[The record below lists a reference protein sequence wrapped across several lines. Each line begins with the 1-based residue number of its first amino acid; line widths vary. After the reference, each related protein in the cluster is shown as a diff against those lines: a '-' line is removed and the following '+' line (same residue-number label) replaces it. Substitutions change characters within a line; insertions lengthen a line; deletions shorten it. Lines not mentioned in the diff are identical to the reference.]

1 MKRLMAAIVLACA
14 VSASTILAGETGSIK
29 IGIFQPLTG
38 PASLMGTDGRDGA
51 AMAVKQINAAGGVLG
66 RDLELLSYDDQS
78 SPEVAV
84 KVVTKMIETDGVDAI
99 IGSLHS
105 GNIQAAGRRIE
116 SSKVV
121 CVGTG
126 TSPVWLQQG
135 WTYLFRSALNTY
147 DNAATILNACA
158 ALDFKNLAIL
168 YSQDEYGQVGM
179 ENMADLAEKHN
190 LKLLGQESFKPGD
203 TDLTAQMVN
212 IRSLKPDFVYAIAT
226 SNELG
231 PLLKQL
237 RNNGY
242 SGYVLGEMSF
252 GNPETQEVAGKATDK
267 VIFATSYLMAL
278 ESPDEISEPLIRK
291 FLVDF
296 QMEYGRM
303 LQSEV
308 GYRCYDAVHIIA
320 EGVKRAGTAEGAELR
335 DAIRSIKGFEGLAG
349 EFDFTDGSGEGLRDG
364 RIYVIMDAKKV
375 PLPEYTKTLGK

>member
-1 MKRLMAAIVLACA
+1 MKRLLTAALAACFVLAIA
-14 VSASTILAGETGSIK
+14 AFAGETGTIK

-51 AMAVKQINAAGGVLG
+51 ALAVKQINEAGGVLG
-66 RDLELLSYDDQS
+66 RKLELLSYDDQS

-84 KVVTKMIETDGVDAI
+84 KVVTKMIETDGIDAI

-147 DNAATILNACA
+147 DNAATILNAA
-158 ALDFKNLAIL
+158 GPLNFKNLAIL
-168 YSQDEYGQVGM
+168 HAQDEFGQVGM
-179 ENMADLAEKHN
+179 ENMVELAEKHN
-190 LKLLGQESFKPGD
+190 LKVLGTESFKPGD

-212 IRSLKPDFVYAIAT
+212 LRSLKPDFIYAIAT

-242 SGYVLGEMSF
+242 DGYVLGEMSF

-278 ESPDEISEPLIRK
+278 KDPDEIYEPNIRQ

-296 QMEYGRM
+296 QKEYSRL

-308 GYRCYDAVHIIA
+308 GYRCYDAVNIIA
-320 EGVKRAGTAEGAELR
+320 EGVRRAGGTEGTKLR
-335 DAIRSIKGFEGLAG
+335 DAIRTIKDFEGLAG
-349 EFDFTDGSGEGLRDG
+349 TFDFTDDTGEGLRDG

-375 PLPEYTKTLGK
+375 PLHEYVKTL

>member
-1 MKRLMAAIVLACA
+1 MKRLFAIALVACFMLASLA
-14 VSASTILAGETGSIK
+14 PAGETGPIK

-51 AMAVKQINAAGGVLG
+51 ALAVKQINAAGGVLG
-66 RDLELLSYDDQS
+66 RKFELLSYDDQS

-84 KVVTKMIETDGVDAI
+84 KVVTKMIEADGVDAI

-147 DNAATILNACA
+147 DMTNAVLESCA
-158 ALDFKNLAIL
+158 DLKFKTVAIIH
-168 YSQDEYGQVGM
+168 SQDEYGQVGM
-179 ENMADLAEKHN
+179 ENMLELAKKYN
-190 LKLLGQESFKPGD
+190 LKVLGKESFKPGD

-212 IRSLKPDFVYAIAT
+212 IRQLQPDFVYAIAV

-242 SGYVLGEMSF
+242 HGYLMAEMTI

-267 VIFATSYLMAL
+267 VLFATSYLMAL
-278 ESPDEISEPLIRK
+278 KSPDEISEPMVRQ

-296 QMEYGRM
+296 QKEYGRM

-320 EGVKRAGTAEGAELR
+320 EGIRRAGAVEGTKMR
-335 DAIRSIKGFEGLAG
+335 DAIRAIKGYELLAG
-349 EFDFTDGSGEGLRDG
+349 EYDYTDGTGEGLRKS
-364 RIYVIMDAKKV
+364 RIYVIMDAKKI
-375 PLPEYTKTLGK
+375 PLQEYLKSL

>member
-1 MKRLMAAIVLACA
+1 MKRLFALALAVCFVLASLA
-14 VSASTILAGETGSIK
+14 PAGETGPIK

-51 AMAVKQINAAGGVLG
+51 AMAVKQINAAGGVMG
-66 RDLELLSYDDQS
+66 RQLELLSYDDQS

-116 SSKVV
+116 SSKIV

-135 WTYLFRSALNTY
+135 WTYLFRSCLNTY
-147 DNAATILNACA
+147 DMSAAVLDACGDLN
-158 ALDFKNLAIL
+158 FKNLAII

-179 ENMADLAEKHN
+179 ENMVELAEIYK
-190 LKLLGQESFKPGD
+190 LKVLGMESFKPGD

-212 IRSLKPDFVYAIAT
+212 IRRLEPDVVYVIGT

-242 SGYVLGEMSF
+242 SGYVMAEMTI

-267 VIFATSYLMAL
+267 VLFATSYLMPL
-278 ESPDEISEPLIRK
+278 KSPDEIVEPLVHK

-296 QMEYGRM
+296 QKEYGRM

-308 GYRCYDAVHIIA
+308 GYRCYDAVQIIA
-320 EGVKRAGTAEGAELR
+320 EGIRRAGSTDGTKMR
-335 DAIRSIKGFEGLAG
+335 DAIRSIKGFEALAG
-349 EFDFTDGSGEGLRDG
+349 EYDFTGGTGEGLRKS
-364 RIYVIMDAKKV
+364 RIYIIMDTKKV
-375 PLPEYTKTLGK
+375 PLEEYLKTIK